1 MGWAIYRRGWV
12 SLAAW
17 MVLTVILGLAPIV
30 LLMLTRQGPG
40 NTGLIYVSDF
50 KIACYL
56 MAAAIFASLVLRV
69 VVIALGW
76 MRKR

>member
-1 MGWAIYRRGWV
+1 M

-17 MVLTVILGLAPIV
+17 MVLTVILGVAPVI
-30 LLMLTRQGPG
+30 LLMLTRPEPG

-56 MAAAIFASLVLRV
+56 MGAALFASLVLRI
-69 VVIALGW
+69 VIIMLGW
-76 MRKR
+76 MRRLPREF